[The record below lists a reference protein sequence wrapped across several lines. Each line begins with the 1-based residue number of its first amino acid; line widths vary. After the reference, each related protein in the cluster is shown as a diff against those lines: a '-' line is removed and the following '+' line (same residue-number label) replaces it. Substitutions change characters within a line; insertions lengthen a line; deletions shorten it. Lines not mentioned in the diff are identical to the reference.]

1 MIERASFWQVM
12 RTATGKTMHA
22 EARSPHFLDLYQQ
35 AFQDVYSYVA
45 SRVIDR
51 GTAED
56 VTQEVFITG
65 ARHVARG
72 SDVDVAWLKT
82 VARNKIID
90 HWRARAR
97 EDRKLALAYAA
108 ELSPVVDG
116 NKPADAERVTQVL
129 ADLNP
134 TYRAALVL
142 RHLDGLSVSDVAEVL
157 ERSVEAT
164 EQVLSRARAAFRGAY
179 AQTSGATK

>member
-1 MIERASFWQVM
+1 
-12 RTATGKTMHA
+12 MHA
-22 EARSPHFLDLYQQ
+22 QATSRHFLDLYDR
-35 AFQDVYSYVA
+35 AFHDVYSYVA
-45 SRVIDR
+45 SRMTDR

-72 SDVDVAWLKT
+72 GDVDIAWLKT

-108 ELSPVVDG
+108 ESSPVVDG
-116 NKPADAERVTQVL
+116 DEPGDAERVTQVL